1 MDCFVSQANV
11 NRRYVIRLDKDDM
24 LMESIEKVIEEKG
37 IRNAVVVSGIGTLS
51 DARIHMVTTTGY
63 PAVETYPE
71 WKDDPIELCSIAGII
86 ADGKPHLHM
95 VFSDSKGTYSGHV
108 EHGCR
113 TLYLCEIVI
122 EDLGIDLVRRIDEKN
137 ISVLQEK

>member
-24 LMESIEKVIEEKG
+24 LLESIEKVIEEKG

-71 WKDDPIELCSIAGII
+71 FERHIQRP
-86 ADGKPHLHM
+86 
-95 VFSDSKGTYSGHV
+95 
-108 EHGCR
+108 CR
-113 TLYLCEIVI
+113 AW
-122 EDLGIDLVRRIDEKN
+122 
-137 ISVLQEK
+137 LQDAVPL

>member
-24 LMESIEKVIEEKG
+24 LLESIEKVIEEKG

-95 VFSDSKGTYSGHV
+95 VFSDSEGTYSGHV